1 MKWLAVW
8 VTFSCVVVPVWA
20 SLGARFRE
28 AKRWTVY
35 DGNRLA
41 ESSLWLVGRSGSL
54 ASNRTTSQPTRLRI
68 VFNPHRS

>member
-1 MKWLAVW
+1 MKWLAAW

-20 SLGARFRE
+20 ALCARFRE
-28 AKRWTVY
+28 AKRWTVH

-41 ESSLWLVGRSGSL
+41 QSSLWLVGRPASL
-54 ASNRTTSQPTRLRI
+54 AYRTTSLPTRLRI